1 MSAPKMLRGYCQT
14 HNLTY
19 AELAE
24 LLGLAAQTVS
34 QWGAGISRPN
44 LLAQHILQEVTGI
57 ALDAWLTTEERD
69 QVRSA
74 RERRDQHLLSSPYR

>member
-1 MSAPKMLRGYCQT
+1 MSAPTMLRGYCLE

-24 LLGLAAQTVS
+24 MLGLVAQTVA

-57 ALDAWLTTEERD
+57 SLDAWLTADERR
-69 QVRSA
+69 QVRAA
-74 RERRDQHLLSSPYR
+74 RERRDAHLLSSHLR